1 MQHNESGGAHAPSRA
16 IWGALAANFL
26 GYGWRFI
33 LARWTKNPSARAP
46 KGTREGACAPQI
58 LLLAALFLIAA
69 VQLSLAVDNDAF
81 SKPVS
86 FQYLNSLDDSP
97 ATSPIVSKV
106 VSYQYFDWPG
116 DENVTFQYTPQV
128 SYYFGGGVSLVL
140 TGVVKDDSGTP
151 IPGAEVILQRHN
163 TVFWRGSTSA
173 NGSVPAATLPSGN
186 FNVKVSKPGFTTL
199 LESVPGADGGPIF
212 LNLSLHPAMGL
223 PVLAAVNRSPAATAK
238 REQTPPDP
246 AGARPLAFKIFSGT
260 GFIENGV
267 IDKNR
272 MTVVISHGW
281 NLGGGSAIAGWP
293 TTLAYQIAN
302 QHALSGG
309 APNIIVWDWSA
320 LANTTAPPI
329 DQACYQGE
337 YLGKALQSVMGTG
350 YNQRIHF
357 IGHSLG
363 TIVNA
368 YACDYVHGSFSRNS
382 NNPAIPW
389 NRNLTQP
396 HVTILDEAEIASVF
410 GQSVITSATIGWK
423 IAQAKGALLAGGVAA
438 AKDWKNPVP
447 TSAVWTDNYIS
458 LVGVQRDDAVNVCLL
473 ADAYSYN
480 IRNPK
485 AGLESAHAY
494 SHKWYLNSI
503 GASGIYPQ
511 IGFRNSYES
520 SLMFPP
526 TGFGKTLGSLWYENL
541 DTTEPLDLR
550 YVANP
555 VPHEAQ
561 LKLLSFLSVSAGA
574 QAGAVVGDPILNGYE
589 AAINW
594 VGDLGGT
601 VIVKTG
607 QVTASVKEK
616 VGNGWDAALDV
627 VSTINPEVGFIGNI
641 VVPSLR
647 LLLST
652 PTQGASLRA
661 ARSFDAAASAS
672 PPQAWV
678 PLQGPADAAFLVFD
692 FTVTGDP
699 GEDQIVCA
707 INEQN
712 LLTLPARFAPDGSPV
727 STDFLD
733 ISAYAGQQVEIYFG
747 LVGGTSS
754 SSTLAIDG
762 IRFVTVPTP
771 KLTATAVGD
780 QIRLNWP
787 AAAAGWVLQRNPGL
801 SPENW
806 EDVTLPESATT
817 NDGVVT
823 LERPLLP
830 TKEFFRLRR
839 VE

>member
-1 MQHNESGGAHAPSRA
+1 MSIRQSRDLRRGDTLVPSGWLTTGVS
-16 IWGALAANFL
+16 
-26 GYGWRFI
+26 
-33 LARWTKNPSARAP
+33 S
-46 KGTREGACAPQI
+46 
-58 LLLAALFLIAA
+58 LLIAVLFLT
-69 VQLSLAVDNDAF
+69 LASRTLGVDDDAF

-97 ATSPIVSKV
+97 ATSPIMSPV

-116 DENVTFQYTPQV
+116 DENLTFQFTPQV
-128 SYYFGGGVSLVL
+128 SYYFGGGVSLAL
-140 TGVVKDDSGTP
+140 TGVVKNNSGIP
-151 IPGAEVILQRHN
+151 IPEAVVMLQRHN
-163 TVFWRGSTSA
+163 AIFWEGVTNAAGSL
-173 NGSVPAATLPSGN
+173 PAATLPAGN
-186 FNVKVSKPGFTTL
+186 FNVKVSKPGYTTL
-199 LESVPGADGGPIF
+199 IKSVPGDAGGPLF
-212 LNLSLHPAMGL
+212 LNLTLHPAMDL
-223 PVLAAVNRSPAATAK
+223 PALATVNRSPAETAI
-238 REQTPPDP
+238 RQLSPPDP
-246 AGARPLAFKIFSGT
+246 AVTRPAAFKVFSGT
-260 GFIENGV
+260 GFTQNGV
-267 IDKNR
+267 INSNR
-272 MTVVISHGW
+272 MSIVISHGW

-309 APNIIVWDWSA
+309 PPNIIVWDWSE
-320 LANTTAPPI
+320 LANTPAPPI

-337 YLGKALQSVMGTG
+337 YLGKALQSVLGTG
-350 YNQRIHF
+350 YNQRLHF

-368 YACDYVHGSFSRNS
+368 YACDYVHGSFPRSS
-382 NNPAIPW
+382 NNPAISW

-410 GQSVITSATIGWK
+410 GQSVITSTTIGWK

-438 AKDWKNPVP
+438 ARDWKNPVP
-447 TSAVWTDNYIS
+447 VSAAWTDNYIS

-494 SHKWYLNSI
+494 SHQWYLNSI
-503 GASGIYPQ
+503 GASGTYPQ
-511 IGFRNSYES
+511 IGFRSSYES
-520 SLMFPP
+520 SLTFPP
-526 TGFGKTLGSLWYENL
+526 SGTGKTPGSLWYENL

-574 QAGAVVGDPILNGYE
+574 QTGALVGDPILRGYE
-589 AAINW
+589 AGINW

-616 VGNGWDAALDV
+616 IGNGWDAALDV
-627 VSTINPEVGFIGNI
+627 VSTINPDVGFLGNI

-652 PTQGASLRA
+652 SMPGVSSRA
-661 ARSFDAAASAS
+661 ARGSFSSVSASAS

-678 PLQGPADAAFLVFD
+678 PLQIPADAAFLVFD

-733 ISAYAGQQVEIYFG
+733 VSAFAGQEVEIYFG
-747 LVGGTSS
+747 LIGGSS
-754 SSTLAIDG
+754 SDSTLAIDG

-771 KLTATAVGD
+771 KLAATVVGD

-806 EDVTLPESATT
+806 EDVTLPETVTT
-817 NDGVVT
+817 VEGVVT
-823 LERPLLP
+823 LERPRSLQ
-830 TKEFFRLRR
+830 KEFFRLRR